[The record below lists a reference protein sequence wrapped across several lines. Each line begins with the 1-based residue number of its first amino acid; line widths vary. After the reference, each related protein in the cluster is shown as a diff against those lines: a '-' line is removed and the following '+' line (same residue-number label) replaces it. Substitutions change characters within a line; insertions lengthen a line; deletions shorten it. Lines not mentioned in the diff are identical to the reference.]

1 MKPNYIIIPLIT
13 VFVSLLG
20 GWLTS
25 SGMSWY
31 KSINLPSWTPPGS
44 IIGLVWTI
52 LFILATI
59 SALIVWNSLA
69 GKNNFSLII
78 AIFILNSILNFG
90 WSWLFFNQHLIG
102 LAFFEAILLG
112 FSVVALIILIWPMN
126 RLAASLLILY
136 AAWVAF
142 ASYLTYMVWRLNS

>member
-90 WSWLFFNQHLIG
+90 WSWLFFN
-102 LAFFEAILLG
+102 
-112 FSVVALIILIWPMN
+112 
-126 RLAASLLILY
+126 
-136 AAWVAF
+136 
-142 ASYLTYMVWRLNS
+142 